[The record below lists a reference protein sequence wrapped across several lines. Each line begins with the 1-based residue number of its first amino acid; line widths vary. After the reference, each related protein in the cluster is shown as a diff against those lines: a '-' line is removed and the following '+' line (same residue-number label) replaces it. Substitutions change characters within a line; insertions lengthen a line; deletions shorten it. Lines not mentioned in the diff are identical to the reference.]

1 MWDMCRNLAPASVPF
16 TCFFPGISTKQ
27 GMRKNKNGAASGG
40 FFSGNSVS
48 GIATPVLAR
57 WTAMEPVARGA
68 FLVSAGALTLV
79 AMAALVKIL
88 GARLPS
94 MEILFFRSLIGFFFV
109 LPVFIR
115 DPMQPLRTKRFGMH
129 LLRGAT
135 GAVGNACFFW
145 TITHLLLADAM
156 ALQFSRPLFMIPLA
170 LIFLGE
176 IAGWRR
182 SIVALVGFVGI
193 LIYARPFTDGFDPG
207 AFVGAIGALFGG
219 LVVICIKR
227 LQTTEPTRVIMFYYA
242 FYNALFALIP
252 AIWLWVT
259 PTLPELA
266 LLTVIGFL
274 GIAGQTMI
282 THGLSQG
289 DATVLV
295 PLDYSRIIYSAAL
308 GYLLFGELP
317 GPWSLAGM
325 AVIVSA
331 SLYLVLT
338 ERRHT
343 LRKAPPAET

>member
-1 MWDMCRNLAPASVPF
+1 MQQK
-16 TCFFPGISTKQ
+16 TY
-27 GMRKNKNGAASGG
+27 ASG
-40 FFSGNSVS
+40 
-48 GIATPVLAR
+48 LAR
-57 WTAMEPVARGA
+57 WQAMEPVARGA
-68 FLVSAGALTLV
+68 LLVSAGSLTLV
-79 AMAALVKIL
+79 VMAAVVKLL

-109 LPVFIR
+109 LPLFLR
-115 DPMQPLRTKRFGMH
+115 DPLLPLRTQRFGMH

-145 TITHLLLADAM
+145 TITHMLLADSM
-156 ALQFSRPLFMIPLA
+156 ALQFARPLFMIPLA

-182 SIVALVGFVGI
+182 SIVAVVGFVGI
-193 LIYARPFTDGFDPG
+193 LLYARPFTEGFDPN
-207 AFVGAIGALFGG
+207 AFVGATGALFGG

-227 LQTTEPTRVIMFYYA
+227 LQTTESTRVIMFYYA
-242 FYNALFALIP
+242 FLNAVFALIP
-252 AIWLWVT
+252 AVWLWVT
-259 PTLPELA
+259 PTWPELA
-266 LLTVIGFL
+266 LLAVVGFL
-274 GIAGQTMI
+274 GISGQSMI

-295 PLDYSRIIYSAAL
+295 PLDYSRIIYSALL

-317 GPWSLAGM
+317 GPWSFAGM

-338 ERRHT
+338 EK
-343 LRKAPPAET
+343 RKTARAVA